1 LASSLVQPRSR
12 AIARLAKPKILAF
25 LLALSLGA
33 PAMCRENRAT
43 EAPGMEPASAV
54 VQLLAIGP
62 GQQGTNRECAATGFL
77 VNEEGY
83 ILTNA
88 HVIEDARHCLAGTPG
103 TKIVAKL
110 ARSGARTATAVSCD
124 VVGLDDVR
132 DLAVLRTERPLPAE
146 GQPSFVRLNPAEVAK
161 GTSVAVT
168 GHPAFAWRPTTQ
180 KGKVIRRGTLELS
193 ERSTEK
199 SEVIILDI
207 PLGRGASGSP
217 AYLESGAVVGIVERQ
232 NPSSPSETVA
242 VPIRYAVEL
251 LDRLHVRW
259 QPAPK

>member
-1 LASSLVQPRSR
+1 M
-12 AIARLAKPKILAF
+12 AIARLAQQRISALLLA
-25 LLALSLGA
+25 LALSLGSA
-33 PAMCRENRAT
+33 ALCQENRAT

-88 HVIEDARHCLAGTPG
+88 HVVEDARRCLAGSPG
-103 TKIVAKL
+103 TKIMAKL
-110 ARSGARTATAVSCD
+110 ARPGARTATAVSCD
-124 VVGLDDVR
+124 LVGLDDVR
-132 DLAVLRTERPLPAE
+132 DLAVLKPERPLPAE
-146 GQPSFVRLNPAEVAK
+146 GQPSFVQLNPAEVAE

-168 GHPAFAWRPTTQ
+168 GHPAFAWRPATQ
-180 KGKVIRRGTLELS
+180 RGKVIRRGTLELS
-193 ERSTEK
+193 ERSAEK

-217 AYLESGAVVGIVERQ
+217 VYLESGGVVGIIERQ

-242 VPIRYAVEL
+242 VPNRYAVEL
-251 LDRLHVRW
+251 LNRLHVRW
-259 QPAPK
+259 QAAPK

>member
-1 LASSLVQPRSR
+1 M
-12 AIARLAKPKILAF
+12 AIARLAQQGIPTF

-33 PAMCRENRAT
+33 PASCQENRA
-43 EAPGMEPASAV
+43 ADAAIAEPAAAV

-62 GQQGTNRECAATGFL
+62 GQQGTNRECGATGFL
-77 VNEEGY
+77 INDEGY

-88 HVIEDARHCLAGTPG
+88 HVVEDARHCLAGAPG

-110 ARSGARTATAVSCD
+110 ARPGARAATAVSCD
-124 VVGLDDVR
+124 LVGLDDVR
-132 DLAVLRTERPLPAE
+132 DLAVLRTERPLPTE
-146 GQPSFVRLNPAEVAK
+146 GQLSFVQLNPGEVAE

-180 KGKVIRRGTLELS
+180 KGKVIRRGALELC
-193 ERSTEK
+193 ERSAEK

-217 AYLESGAVVGIVERQ
+217 VYLESGAAVGIVERQ
-232 NPSSPSETVA
+232 DPSHPSQTVA
-242 VPIRYAVEL
+242 VPIRYAIEL
-251 LDRLHVRW
+251 LDHLHVRW
-259 QPAPK
+259 QAAPK